1 VLIKTSVDTGK
12 QKFPANG
19 SFAILTARS
28 EPEASF
34 AVRFVGSP
42 EEENDMSTNSHRL
55 QPDTRESEHKTVA
68 PERKRQD
75 ANREEETEPTEQ
87 GVELDP
93 KRRID

>member
-1 VLIKTSVDTGK
+1 LKTSVDARK

-19 SFAILTARS
+19 SLAILTTRS
-28 EPEASF
+28 EPKARL

-42 EEENDMSTNSHRL
+42 EEENVMSTNSHRL
-55 QPDTRESEHKTVA
+55 QPHTQEGDHKTIA
-68 PERKRQD
+68 GERKRQG
-75 ANREEETEPTEQ
+75 AKREEETEPTEQ